1 MENFS
6 LILFLYCMILF
17 LQYETP
23 LPPSDF
29 ANLHQDIS
37 GATGL
42 AGPSLG
48 GEDVDPVEGVN
59 KIALEIRFALGNS
72 NFSPAELVGAADG

>member
-1 MENFS
+1 MRH
-6 LILFLYCMILF
+6 LYHHQILPTFTKIF
-17 LQYETP
+17 Q
-23 LPPSDF
+23 
-29 ANLHQDIS
+29 
-37 GATGL
+37 GL